1 MSHPEQPQD
10 GRQPDFE
17 AHDADQTARQDFEQA
32 AETTQQ
38 DSPYGQSP
46 YSQSSAPEQGN
57 PYDQQ
62 GQTPYSQS
70 SAPEQ
75 TGQGYGQSPYNQQ
88 SPSYD
93 NQTQQ
98 QPSYGQQANQAYG
111 QTTEN
116 PQAQYGQ
123 QAGYGQSAYG
133 QSAYGQQPDYSH
145 SGVSQQDYGQQYGVA
160 GYGNSSGY
168 QAQAEHPQATMVL
181 VMAILSFFTGITA
194 FVAWYLGGKARK
206 EIQAGAPYAWDGG
219 LKIGYWI
226 GKIYS
231 IIQIVAL
238 ALLAVLFIIAMI
250 GFAMSGV

>member
-46 YSQSSAPEQGN
+46 YSQASAPEQGD
-57 PYDQQ
+57 P
-62 GQTPYSQS
+62 
-70 SAPEQ
+70 
-75 TGQGYGQSPYNQQ
+75 YGQSPYNQQ

-98 QPSYGQQANQAYG
+98 QPNYGQQSGYGQQANHAYG
-111 QTTEN
+111 QTTESA
-116 PQAQYGQ
+116 QAQYGQ
-123 QAGYGQSAYG
+123 QAGYG

-194 FVAWYLGGKARK
+194 FVAWYMGGKARK

-250 GFAMSGV
+250 GIAMTGV